1 MADQSTAEVL
11 EIGVHASN
19 VPATSHSQPLPC
31 KNGGVGEGL
40 FGRFDDDARRA
51 LWSHMRRRRFTRGEV
66 IFHEG
71 DPGDSLHHIVKGHVT
86 VKTSTPRGDQAILRV
101 LGPDDAFGEFALISP
116 APRAATVTALEPT
129 ETMVLDRDSFAALR
143 RERPSVDDFLI
154 TASVA
159 EVRRLSAALV
169 EALYLPVDTRV
180 MRRVNELF
188 ELYRNGGTTT
198 CVPLGQDEI
207 AQLAG
212 VTRQTVNKVLAK
224 AQQDGALR
232 IERGRLEILDPDEIR
247 RRCR

>member
-1 MADQSTAEVL
+1 MAV
-11 EIGVHASN
+11 V
-19 VPATSHSQPLPC
+19 
-31 KNGGVGEGL
+31 GGGL
-40 FGRFDDDARRA
+40 FGGLDEDVRRA
-51 LWSHMRRRRFTRGEV
+51 LWAHMRRRRFARGEV

-71 DPGDSLHHIVKGHVT
+71 DPGDSLHHIVKGHVS

-101 LGPDDAFGEFALISP
+101 LGPDDVVGEFALIAP

-129 ETMVLDRDSFAALR
+129 ETMMLDRESFDALR
-143 RERPSVDDFLI
+143 KDRPSVDDFLI
-154 TASVA
+154 HASVT

-180 MRRVNELF
+180 MRRVHDLVEM
-188 ELYRNGGTTT
+188 YKNGGTTT

-224 AQQDGALR
+224 AQQDGVLQ
-232 IERGRLEILDPDEIR
+232 IERGRLQILDPEEIR